1 MAEPFDVALADG
13 DVVEMRLIGSLDAV
27 NLEILKMQVDSAK
40 KLVKSESE
48 KRDRKMR
55 VLFDLTKFSGTYNV
69 ESMIAM
75 KNLEEHNRPYV
86 LKTAV
91 YGGSPAAQIAAELTL
106 ELIGRDNL
114 RLFPNRD
121 EALEWLKS
129 D

>member
-106 ELIGRDNL
+106 ELIGRENL

-121 EALEWLKS
+121 EALEWLTA